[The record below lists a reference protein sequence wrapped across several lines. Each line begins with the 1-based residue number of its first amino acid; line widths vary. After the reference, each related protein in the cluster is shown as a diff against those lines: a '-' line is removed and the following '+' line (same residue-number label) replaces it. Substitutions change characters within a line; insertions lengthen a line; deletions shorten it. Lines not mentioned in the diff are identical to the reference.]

1 MEMTTSDSSQKNVE
15 EILPY
20 PPSYINRFM
29 GFIQK
34 FPIPYWI
41 TYLVL
46 FILHGFINFIFD
58 WVNGFLPAFK
68 FSSAYL
74 IFPLWLWAP
83 LAIMTYL
90 DSTALEAVSNF
101 GPLLD
106 IPTEAMQRLKY
117 EFTTMPARGVII
129 SGFIWTGIYV
139 IFTYL
144 LYPSYVAQGYG
155 TLRIIHTTLDGWVS
169 FVIGYVII
177 YHTIRQLRLV
187 HRTVKLVKQFDLFQ
201 LGPVYA
207 FSVLTSRTGVAWV
220 LLYALTLLI
229 APIDYSG
236 PVILVA
242 GLSLAAVMMLAA
254 FALPLLVVHQRLV
267 AEKRR
272 LLSEHGQRVKATLA
286 QLHHS
291 VDENEMGDVH
301 QLNSILEGLN
311 IESNILEKI
320 RTWPWRTET
329 FTGFLSAIVLPIILL
344 LIQIAI
350 QKWLNL

>member
-1 MEMTTSDSSQKNVE
+1 MTTSDSSQKNVE
-15 EILPY
+15 ETLPY

-29 GFIQK
+29 GFIQQLPVP
-34 FPIPYWI
+34 FWL

-46 FILHGFINFIFD
+46 FILHGFINHVFD
-58 WVNGFLPAFK
+58 WVNGWLPAFT

-74 IFPLWLWAP
+74 IFPLWLWAS
-83 LAIMTYL
+83 LALMTYL
-90 DSTALEAVSNF
+90 DATALKAMSNF

-106 IPTEAMQRLKY
+106 LPPEAMQRLKY

-129 SGFIWTGIYV
+129 SGFIWTVIYA

-144 LYPSYVAQGYG
+144 LYPTYVAQGYG
-155 TLRIIHTTLDGWVS
+155 TLRIIHTILDGWVA
-169 FVIGYVII
+169 FLIGYVII

-187 HRTVKLVKQFDLFQ
+187 HRTVKLVKQFDLFR

-229 APIDYSG
+229 APIDYSD

-242 GLSLAAVMMLAA
+242 GLSLAAVMALAA
-254 FALPLLVVHQRLV
+254 FVLPLLVVHQRLV

-272 LLSEHGQRVKATLA
+272 LLAEHDQRVKSTLA
-286 QLHHS
+286 RLHHL
-291 VDENEMGDVH
+291 VDERELSEAD
-301 QLNSILEGLN
+301 QLNSVLEGLS
-311 IESNILEKI
+311 IESRILEKI
-320 RTWPWRTET
+320 RTWPWNTET
-329 FTGFLSAIVLPIILL
+329 LTGFLSAIILPIILFL
-344 LIQIAI
+344 VQIAI
-350 QKWLNL
+350 QKWLNG